1 MGVDGIFGRK
11 RVNFW
16 MYIKKLKIVNFRNI
30 KNLELEL
37 NKNVNIFIG
46 KNAQGKTSILES
58 IYVLAL
64 TKSMKNAFDSNLIN
78 KDSEFSRL
86 KCTLGIENRFKD
98 MEVILESNKKTLK
111 VDGKEE
117 SKVFNYVSLMNVIIF
132 SPDDLDIV
140 KKSPSYRRNL
150 LNIELC
156 QLFSDYTRV
165 LNEYNKLLKIRNEYL
180 KKDNFDEIYFDILTD
195 RLIDRAIVI
204 MKYRDN
210 FIKSINLGID
220 DIYYRIMKVRGLSVC
235 YEANLG
241 SFDKGV
247 IKKLYLD
254 NFESERAK
262 KLTLFGPHRDDF
274 SFYLGDD
281 DLKLFGSQG
290 QQRVSILSF
299 KLAEI
304 KLFKEVNKSYP
315 IVLLDD
321 IFSEL
326 DLEKRKNFLKFI
338 KSNIQFIVTTT
349 DINNISSKVLDK
361 ASVYRIKDGNLM
373 NRSVLK

>member
-1 MGVDGIFGRK
+1 
-11 RVNFW
+11 
-16 MYIKKLKIVNFRNI
+16 MYIKNLKIVNFRNI
-30 KNLELEL
+30 KDLRLDL
-37 NKNVNIFIG
+37 NRNVNIFIG
-46 KNAQGKTSILES
+46 KNAQGKTSILEG

-64 TKSMKNAFDSNLIN
+64 TKSMKNSFDNNLIN
-78 KDSEFSRL
+78 KDSYFSFL
-86 KCTLGIENRFKD
+86 KCNLDIDGKNKS
-98 MEVILESNKKTLK
+98 MEVLLDSNKKTLK
-111 VDGKEE
+111 VDGNIE

-156 QLFSDYTRV
+156 QLFSNYTRV

-180 KKDNFDEIYFDILTD
+180 KGSNFDEIYFDILTD
-195 RLIDRAIVI
+195 KLIDRAIVI
-204 MKYRDN
+204 MKYRDD
-210 FIKSINLGID
+210 FIKNINLGID
-220 DIYYRIMKVRGLSVC
+220 DIYYRIMKDRGLMVK

-241 SFDKGV
+241 SFEKNV
-247 IKKLYLD
+247 IKKLYRD
-254 NFESERAK
+254 NFESEKLK

-274 SFYLGDD
+274 SFYLGND
-281 DLKLFGSQG
+281 DLKLYGSQG

-304 KLFKEVNKSYP
+304 KLFKEVKKSYP

-349 DINNISSKVLDK
+349 DINNISSKILDK
-361 ASVYRIKDGNLM
+361 ASVFKIKDGNLM
-373 NRSVLK
+373 NRSVKK

>member
-1 MGVDGIFGRK
+1 
-11 RVNFW
+11 

-281 DLKLFGSQG
+281 DLKLYGSQG